1 MRLSLYNLKKPKVWV
16 MGGLAILSL
25 TCINYPSQA
34 FVPYI
39 YEPSTK
45 DLKSTSINLGKTA
58 AQLLHFGQIKEASR
72 LAKLSVKLNPQ
83 DERLW
88 AILAETQV
96 RTNLLQEA
104 THSLAKAKEINPKNP
119 KLWFAEGSLY
129 LQLKNPKQATYLI
142 EKGLQIDPKNAHAYF
157 QLGNAQIMQSKLRL
171 ALKAFKNASNLKPK
185 FWEAINNQGLVL
197 FEMGKIKE
205 AIIIW
210 RNVLTIE
217 KNPEPMLALAA
228 ALNQLKQTNNESR
241 DLAKEALAENP
252 NYVSTQ
258 HQADQ
263 LWGYKLQEATKK
275 LFNDPELKF
284 DVERALA
291 NSN

>member
-1 MRLSLYNLKKPKVWV
+1 MSQSHYKRKKPKIWL
-16 MGGLAILSL
+16 MGSLASLSL
-25 TCINYPSQA
+25 TFISYPSQA

-39 YEPSTK
+39 YEPSNNNLK
-45 DLKSTSINLGKTA
+45 DASIALSKTA

-72 LAKLSVKLNPQ
+72 LAKLSIKLNPE

-88 AILAETQV
+88 QILAETQV
-96 RTNLLQEA
+96 RTNLLGDA
-104 THSLAKAKEINPKNP
+104 INSLAKAKEINPRNA

-129 LQLKNPKQATYLI
+129 LQQKKPDKAISLI
-142 EKGLQIDPKNAHAYF
+142 EKGLKIDPKNAHAYF
-157 QLGNAQIMQSKLRL
+157 QLGNARIMQSKSKL

-185 FWEAINNQGLVL
+185 FWQAINNQGLVL

-210 RNVLTIE
+210 RNVLNLE
-217 KNPEPMLALAA
+217 KNSEPMLALAA
-228 ALNQLKQTNNESR
+228 ALNELKQNNEESLA
-241 DLAKEALAENP
+241 LAKKALAENP
-252 NYVSTQ
+252 KYVSTQ
-258 HQADQ
+258 HQEDQ

-275 LFNDPELKF
+275 LFNVPDLKY
-284 DVERALA
+284 DVERALE